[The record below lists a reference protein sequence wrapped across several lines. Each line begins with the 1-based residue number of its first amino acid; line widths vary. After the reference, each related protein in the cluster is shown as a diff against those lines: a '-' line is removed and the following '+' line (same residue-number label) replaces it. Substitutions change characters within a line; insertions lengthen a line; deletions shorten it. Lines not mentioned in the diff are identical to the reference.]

1 MRIFRATRQ
10 EMIREINPFNA
21 KNLTFEGGGAAGLG
35 YVGSVQALEELD
47 ILKQV
52 ERVGGTSA
60 GAITAF
66 LISIGCTS
74 QEIKTY
80 LSAQSLKDMVYKRWY
95 NPFTWNL
102 FREYGVYE
110 KDKIVTWLENI
121 TVEKL
126 GPEYR
131 RLTFAQLRALREKT
145 QQKDPSNNTHKDL
158 TICVT
163 NLTTQ
168 HLDLFSAD
176 SDVYKDT
183 PIVDA
188 VALGSVSIPF
198 YFKAWRYLTHWFVD
212 GGVIANDPQIIY
224 DTPADQTEHGDFEFN
239 EETLAF
245 RLDTQA
251 EVSNMF
257 DGKDRS
263 QTKKTVGS
271 GGFFTTKIDGL
282 VSFIQAL
289 VNALQQA
296 QSFNFLRSYMP
307 YRTVIIPRQ
316 VTIEGNKKEIGATDF
331 DMTDDAKDQLMK
343 NGYEATMAHF
353 NEARLALAAA
363 ELTDNVL
370 DPQANAHD
378 LTLLAS
384 KRARLHKASLS
395 ESLLAVNEDE
405 LVMDDVRPRT
415 ASPTKGPIN
424 DVAKLTLSSFC

>member
-10 EMIREINPFNA
+10 QMIREINPFKA
-21 KNLTFEGGGAAGLG
+21 KNLTFEGGGAAGLA
-35 YVGSVQALEELD
+35 YVGSVQALEELK
-47 ILKQV
+47 ILKQIECV
-52 ERVGGTSA
+52 AGTSA
-60 GAITAF
+60 GAITAY

-74 QEIKTY
+74 QEIKKY

-121 TVEKL
+121 TAEKL

-131 RLTFAQLRALREKT
+131 RLTFAQLRALREKVRAT
-145 QQKDPSNNTHKDL
+145 DPTDNTYKDL

-168 HLDLFSAD
+168 HLDLFSPY

-183 PIVDA
+183 AIVDA

-263 QTKKTVGS
+263 QAKKTVGS
-271 GGFFTTKIDGL
+271 GGFFTTKIDGMI
-282 VSFIQAL
+282 SFIQAL

-316 VTIEGNKKEIGATDF
+316 VTISGEKKEIGATDF
-331 DMTDDAKDQLMK
+331 DMTDDSKNQLMQ

-353 NEARLALAAA
+353 EEARAALHDTD
-363 ELTDNVL
+363 LTDSVL
-370 DPQANAHD
+370 DPQANAHG
-378 LTLLAS
+378 LTLHNAQV
-384 KRARLHKASLS
+384 ARLHTPSIS
-395 ESLLAVNEDE
+395 ESLLAFNDGE
-405 LVMDDVRPRT
+405 LVMDDLRPHNP
-415 ASPTKGPIN
+415 SPDKSPITDGP
-424 DVAKLTLSSFC
+424 KLTFSSYC